1 MFEKYS
7 ARTSNST
14 NIIKAHLGYDFIAY
28 LAVEVLPALFSMV
41 LKHVE
46 REPFATLVAVLTHL
60 EESCFNQLS
69 TGDQSSFKDDYST
82 LLLLVH
88 F

>member
-14 NIIKAHLGYDFIAY
+14 NVIKAHLGYDFIAY

-41 LKHVE
+41 LKQVE

-69 TGDQSSFKDDYST
+69 TGDQSSFNDDSST